1 MLLGPFMQ
9 REQGPIVDID
19 LVVRDA
25 EICFEH
31 LRPSERSRK
40 VDELVRT
47 YMRAP
52 ICDVD
57 DDC

>member
-1 MLLGPFMQ
+1 MQ